1 MTLVPRN
8 NNLGVSLFDNMF
20 DDFFKDPFFTR
31 NNSVKVMKTDIQE
44 KDDKYILDMDLP
56 GYDKEDI
63 KAQLKD
69 GYLTISAQKNT
80 SNDEKDEEGNYIR
93 RERYCGKC
101 STSFYVGDSIK
112 EEDVRAN
119 FNNGILQL
127 SFPKEVARKDEGTK
141 YITID

>member
-63 KAQLKD
+63 KAQLKN
-69 GYLTISAQKNT
+69 GYLTITAQKNT

-101 STSFYVGDSIK
+101 SRSFYVGDSIK
-112 EEDVRAN
+112 EEDIKAN

>member
-101 STSFYVGDSIK
+101 SRSFYVGDSIK
-112 EEDVRAN
+112 EEDIKAN
-119 FNNGILQL
+119 FNNGILEL
-127 SFPKEVARKDEGTK
+127 TFPKEVPQKEEEMK

>member
-31 NNSVKVMKTDIQE
+31 NNVVKVMKTDIQE
-44 KDDKYILDMDLP
+44 KDNNYVLDMDLP
-56 GYDKEDI
+56 GYKKEDI

-69 GYLTISAQKNT
+69 GYLTITAQKNT
-80 SNDEKDEEGNYIR
+80 SNDDKDEEGNYIR

-101 STSFYVGDSIK
+101 SRSFYVGDSIK
-112 EEDVRAN
+112 EEDIKAN
-119 FNNGILQL
+119 FNNGILEL
-127 SFPKEVARKDEGTK
+127 TFPKEVEQKAEEMK

>member
-20 DDFFKDPFFTR
+20 DDFFKDAFFTR

-101 STSFYVGDSIK
+101 SRSFYVGDSIK
-112 EEDVRAN
+112 EEDIKAS
-119 FNNGILQL
+119 FNNGILEL
-127 SFPKEVARKDEGTK
+127 TFPKEVPQKEEEMK